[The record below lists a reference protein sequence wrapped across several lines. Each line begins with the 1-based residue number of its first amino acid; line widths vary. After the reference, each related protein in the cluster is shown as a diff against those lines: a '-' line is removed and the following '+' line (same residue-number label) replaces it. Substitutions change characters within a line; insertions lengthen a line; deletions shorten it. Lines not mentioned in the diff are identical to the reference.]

1 MVGPSNYRFQLQF
14 VVLRETISRGRKQV
28 FRVTLGLVLAFTL
41 GCALS
46 PNIVALCIFRFLV
59 GFFGAPTV
67 TNAGGSVT
75 DLWPPSH
82 RSVPLAIFTAGSFIP
97 PVLAPVVGGFIV
109 EYASSS
115 WSAMQWTWW
124 SNLIFGGVVYVL
136 IIFLPETYG
145 PKLLRDKAR
154 RMASSSSPSSGHGT
168 LVSSVPSSPSLTEYL
183 IENLTRPW
191 MMLCTEPIVFLFSLY
206 MAFVFGIL
214 YLDFTAYPIVYHDT
228 RGWSPGIAGLS
239 FLGMALGMTIATILS
254 PYVNTIHAYYVLKLG
269 EKQQQQQ
276 SSPNNTNRSSAT
288 PPEARLPHLI
298 ILSWFIPLSLFWF
311 GWTAAPPAHYLA
323 SIASGVPFGIG
334 LIALFLGINS
344 YLTDCYGP
352 FAASAL
358 AATAVFRA
366 AFGAVFPL
374 FAQKLYAALGVHWAM
389 TLLGALAVLLAPLPW
404 AFYRFGPA
412 IRRRSAYHVK
422 TFE

>member
-1 MVGPSNYRFQLQF
+1 MSLKR
-14 VVLRETISRGRKQV
+14 TITRGRKQV
-28 FRVTLGLVLAFTL
+28 FRVTLGLVLAFTV

-46 PNIVALCIFRFLV
+46 PNVVALCIFRFLV

-75 DLWPPSH
+75 DLWPPTH

-124 SNLIFGGVVYVL
+124 SSLIFGGAVYLL
-136 IIFLPETYG
+136 ILFLPETYA

-154 RMASSSSPSSGHGT
+154 RMASNPSSTHQNT
-168 LVSSVPSSPSLTEYL
+168 VMSPVPSSPSLIDYL

-191 MMLCTEPIVFLFSLY
+191 MMLCTEPIVFLLSLY
-206 MAFVFGIL
+206 MAFVYGIL
-214 YLDFTAYPIVYHDT
+214 YLDFTAYPIVYHDS

-254 PYVNTIHAYYVLKLG
+254 PYVNTIHAYYVIKLR
-269 EKQQQQQ
+269 EKQQQQGHP
-276 SSPNNTNRSSAT
+276 SPNDDSKSSAT

-352 FAASAL
+352 YGASAL

-366 AFGAVFPL
+366 TFGAVFPL
-374 FAQKLYAALGVHWAM
+374 FAQKLYAAMGVQWAM
-389 TLLGALAVLLAPLPW
+389 TLLGGLAVLLAPLPW
-404 AFYRFGPA
+404 VFYRFGPA
-412 IRRRSAYHVK
+412 IRKRSAYHVRM
-422 TFE
+422 FE